1 MYVKIEWSFMKVS
14 SMLYKQVREPLQGG
28 NQQDQEGKKSKEN
41 QESQEKRDSY
51 IFKIE
56 AQEKGETG
64 RFLFLRVIKK
74 VSLEPWKCMR
84 ENNV

>member
-1 MYVKIEWSFMKVS
+1 MYIKIEWSFMKVS

-56 AQEKGETG
+56 A
-64 RFLFLRVIKK
+64 
-74 VSLEPWKCMR
+74 
-84 ENNV
+84 